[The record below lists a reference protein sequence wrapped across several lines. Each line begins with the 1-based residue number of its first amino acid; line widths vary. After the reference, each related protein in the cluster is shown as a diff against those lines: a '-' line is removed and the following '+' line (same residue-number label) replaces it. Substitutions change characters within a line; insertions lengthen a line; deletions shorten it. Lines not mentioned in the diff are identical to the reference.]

1 MVQAY
6 NYMVESFP
14 KREDK
19 YSVNNRRELKKVYD
33 SIVNLSK
40 HSPLYKINLSKE
52 NQDYTIDVKELAIVL
67 KTKIGDMSDP
77 ANAGFHSKTVAVSNA
92 RVLTA
97 DLISEET
104 NSLPENIS
112 ISVNFLASGQTNR
125 GKELFHPSKGLERGT
140 YKFSANIINQIY
152 PLTYTQQERMEN
164 SDTLQKMAG
173 FLNQSLPQITAT
185 VEKGDKENYSRID
198 ITSNFTGSNK
208 FFFTEDDDFQ
218 EGIVGYFG
226 LNRMEKAPSNAN
238 FVLNGI
244 NKQTITNSFTLEN
257 TLQISLLNT
266 EEEPVNIRIVPDK
279 NQILRGVDSVLQA
292 FNGLIHIAKTRT
304 EKTKEHFG
312 ATKLVSELKNLEKL
326 YKDEMEACGFKVSD
340 QGMIILDDALAT
352 QACEDG
358 GMESLF
364 TRENGFIAKVL
375 NKAEAITI
383 NPMEYLDK
391 TIVTYPDSE
400 KTAYANPYVTSMY
413 SGMFFNS
420 YC

>member
-1 MVQAY
+1 
-6 NYMVESFP
+6 MVESYQP

-19 YSVNNRRELKKVYD
+19 YSVNNRSELKKVYD

-52 NQDYTIDVKELAIVL
+52 NQDYTIDVKELALVL
-67 KTKIGDMSDP
+67 KAKIGDMSDP
-77 ANAGFHSKTVAVSNA
+77 VNAGFHSKTVAVSNT
-92 RVLTA
+92 RILTA
-97 DLISEET
+97 NLLSEET

-112 ISVNFLASGQTNR
+112 IAVNSLASGQTNR

-140 YKFSANIINQIY
+140 YKFNANVMNQIY

-164 SDTLQKMAG
+164 SDTLRKMAG

-185 VEKGDKENYSRID
+185 VEKGNKENYSRID
-198 ITSNFTGSNK
+198 ITSNFTGSIEEK
-208 FFFTEDDDFQ
+208 TFFFTEDDNFQ

-244 NKQTITNSFTLEN
+244 NKQTTTNSFTLEN
-257 TLQISLLNT
+257 TLQISLHNT
-266 EEEPVNIRIVPDK
+266 EEEPINIRIVPDK
-279 NQILRGVDSVLQA
+279 NQILSGVDSVLQA

-312 ATKLVSELKNLEKL
+312 ATKLVSELKSLEKF
-326 YKDEMEACGFKVSD
+326 YRDEMEACGFKVSD
-340 QGMIILDDALAT
+340 EGMLILDDALAT

-364 TRENGFIAKVL
+364 TRENGFIARVL

-400 KTAYANPYVTSMY
+400 RTAYANPYVTSMY
-413 SGMFFNS
+413 SGLFFNS